1 MTPGHAHNLISSSGN
16 LCDHFL
22 FLMRSSNWKPKKEQ
36 DLVQNLVLWKDKLI
50 VFIKTFK
57 KTRK

>member
-22 FLMRSSNWKPKKEQ
+22 FFLHSSNWKPKKEQ
-36 DLVQNLVLWKDKLI
+36 DLVQNLVLLE
-50 VFIKTFK
+50 
-57 KTRK
+57 R